1 MNIKNNEFYSKLL
14 EYTEKFKKALEAER
28 RAEILNTLDE
38 IKRLSGFER
47 EKRGRAV
54 LNLKGSF
61 AGREIGGFYL
71 VKFGRKKEID
81 TEISPGDEVL
91 ISRGEPL
98 KSSLTGTVTELT
110 SRSITIAFTEIP
122 PNWVF
127 DSNSIRI
134 DLYVNDITFKRIDK
148 TLDHLFY
155 IKNQKTLRLL
165 SIILGLMTPRKIEK
179 AEIVD
184 FYDKELNEFQKEAV
198 RNAVGAENIFLIH
211 GPPGTGK
218 TRTVT
223 EVILQEAAR
232 GNKVIATT
240 ESNTAADNILENLIK
255 SGTDI
260 EFVRLGHPAR
270 VSRELIEST
279 LAYKLEQD
287 NFYRKAQEL
296 REKAFA
302 LIEKRE
308 SFRKPT
314 PQWRR
319 GLDDKTILKLARK
332 GRGIRGIS
340 PRNISS
346 MANWIKINRQIQDL
360 FEEIDYM
367 EKLALKN
374 ILTRSMMIVSTNS
387 SAGIDYMDDFEFDVA
402 VIDEG
407 SQATEPSCL
416 IPIAKSRK
424 LIISGDH
431 RQLPPTIM
439 SKEAAAI
446 LSKTLFERLISPDI
460 SSLLRVQYRMNEKIM
475 EFPNQHFYDGLLIAH
490 DSVREITL
498 KDLNFKPTEPENTFL
513 NEILNPEN
521 VLVFIDTSKSE
532 ENFESQRLDS
542 TSRFN
547 VLEAKIVS
555 LIVKKFVEN
564 GLKEADIGVIT
575 PYNDQV
581 DLIKK
586 MLQLEEVQ
594 ISSVDGFQGREKEL
608 IVLSLVRSNEE
619 NDIGFLEDVRRLNVS
634 VTRAKRKLIIVA
646 NSKTISFNEFYLK
659 LTDHF
664 KQKGLFIDSTTIES
678 LLGEFS
684 KTTQST

>member
-1 MNIKNNEFYSKLL
+1 
-14 EYTEKFKKALEAER
+14 
-28 RAEILNTLDE
+28 
-38 IKRLSGFER
+38 
-47 EKRGRAV
+47 
-54 LNLKGSF
+54 
-61 AGREIGGFYL
+61 
-71 VKFGRKKEID
+71 
-81 TEISPGDEVL
+81 
-91 ISRGEPL
+91 
-98 KSSLTGTVTELT
+98 
-110 SRSITIAFTEIP
+110 
-122 PNWVF
+122 
-127 DSNSIRI
+127 
-134 DLYVNDITFKRIDK
+134 
-148 TLDHLFY
+148 
-155 IKNQKTLRLL
+155 
-165 SIILGLMTPRKIEK
+165 
-179 AEIVD
+179 
-184 FYDKELNEFQKEAV
+184 
-198 RNAVGAENIFLIH
+198 
-211 GPPGTGK
+211 
-218 TRTVT
+218 
-223 EVILQEAAR
+223 
-232 GNKVIATT
+232 
-240 ESNTAADNILENLIK
+240 
-255 SGTDI
+255 
-260 EFVRLGHPAR
+260 
-270 VSRELIEST
+270 
-279 LAYKLEQD
+279 
-287 NFYRKAQEL
+287 
-296 REKAFA
+296 
-302 LIEKRE
+302 
-308 SFRKPT
+308 
-314 PQWRR
+314 
-319 GLDDKTILKLARK
+319 
-332 GRGIRGIS
+332 
-340 PRNISS
+340 

-498 KDLNFKPTEPENTFL
+498 KDFNFKPTEPENTFL

-684 KTTQST
+684 ETTQST

>member
-81 TEISPGDEVL
+81 TEISSGDEVL
-91 ISRGEPL
+91 ISKGDPL

-110 SRSITIAFTEIP
+110 SRSITVAFTEIP

-127 DSNSIRI
+127 DSNMRI
-134 DLYVNDITFKRIDK
+134 DLYVNDITFKRMDK
-148 TLDHLFY
+148 TLDYLFY
-155 IKNQKTLRLL
+155 IKNQKILRLL
-165 SIILGLMTPRKIEK
+165 SIILGLISP
-179 AEIVD
+179 AEVKKEEIID
-184 FYDKELNEFQKEAV
+184 FFDEELNEFQKEAV
-198 RNAVGAENIFLIH
+198 RSAVGAEDVFLIH

-218 TRTVT
+218 TRTIT
-223 EVILQEAAR
+223 EIILQEAKK
-232 GNKVIATT
+232 GNKVIATA
-240 ESNTAADNILENLIK
+240 ESNTAVDNILENLIK
-255 SGTDI
+255 SGTNI

-270 VSRELIEST
+270 VSRDLIEST
-279 LAYKLEQD
+279 LVYKLEQD
-287 NFYRKAQEL
+287 NFYKKAQEL
-296 REKAFA
+296 REKAFK

-319 GLDDKTILKLARK
+319 GLDDKTILKLAKK

-346 MANWIKINRQIQDL
+346 MANWIKTNRQIQDL

-367 EKLALKN
+367 EEIALKN
-374 ILTRSMMIVSTNS
+374 ILTRSMIIVSTNS
-387 SAGIDYMDDFEFDVA
+387 SVGIDYMDDFEFDVA

-416 IPIAKSRK
+416 IPISKSRK
-424 LIISGDH
+424 FIISGDH
-431 RQLPPTIM
+431 RQLPPTII
-439 SKEAAAI
+439 SKEAADI
-446 LSKTLFERLISPDI
+446 LSKTLFERLIQPGI

-475 EFPNQHFYDGLLIAH
+475 EFPNQQFYNGLLIAH

-498 KDLNFKPTEPENTFL
+498 KDLNFSPAESENAFL
-513 NEILNPEN
+513 NEILKPEN
-521 VLVFIDTSKSE
+521 VLVFIDTSKSKD
-532 ENFESQRLDS
+532 NFEDQRLDS

-547 VLEAKIVS
+547 LLEAKIVS
-555 LIVKKFVEN
+555 LIVRKFVEN
-564 GLKEADIGVIT
+564 GLEETDIGVIT

-586 MLQLEEVQ
+586 MLQLEKVQ
-594 ISSVDGFQGREKEL
+594 ISSVDGFQGREKEV
-608 IVLSLVRSNEE
+608 IVLSFVRSNEE
-619 NDIGFLEDVRRLNVS
+619 NEIGFLDDVRRLNVS
-634 VTRAKRKLIIVA
+634 ITRAKRKLIIVA

-659 LTDHF
+659 LTEHF
-664 KQKGLFIDSTTIES
+664 KQKGLFIDSTSFENS
-678 LLGEFS
+678 LIEFS
-684 KTTQST
+684 ETNQST